1 MSNCN
6 IEATVLSPFVRLLGA
21 LCCCICD
28 PGVNTVTQE
37 IKPAESLAQLL
48 LFHLNSKSALQRISV
63 ALVICEWAALQ
74 KVGCFCSKNKFD
86 FTNLIRSSSSATSA

>member
-1 MSNCN
+1 MQSNCN
-6 IEATVLSPFVRLLGA
+6 IEVTVLSPFVRLLGA

-74 KVGCFCSKNKFD
+74 KVGCFCSKNKFCLL
-86 FTNLIRSSSSATSA
+86 F